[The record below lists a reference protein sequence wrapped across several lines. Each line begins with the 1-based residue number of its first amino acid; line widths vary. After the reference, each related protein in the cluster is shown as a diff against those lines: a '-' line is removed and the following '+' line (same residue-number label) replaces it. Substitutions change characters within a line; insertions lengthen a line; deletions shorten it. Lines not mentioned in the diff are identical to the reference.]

1 MFKEN
6 KNNFDISKKA
16 KMPAKANL
24 QKKRTIKN
32 SSVAVSDEIRKKIN
46 ALAYL
51 ERVSAR
57 QMADDLLE
65 KATQDWL
72 DSRGSE
78 YTESYREELERQS

>member
-1 MFKEN
+1 MVKEN
-6 KNNFDISKKA
+6 KNNFDISQKA

-24 QKKRTIKN
+24 QKKKKVKN
-32 SSVAVSDEIRKKIN
+32 SSVAVSDETRKKIN

-65 KATQDWL
+65 KATQDWIEN
-72 DSRGSE
+72 RGIE
-78 YTESYREELERQS
+78 YKESYQEELERQF